1 MPPPLVPDHRSEDL
15 RRNTF
20 VRIPHVE
27 GSGSVEFN
35 HVEECGG
42 GKWVVTVQFGYKE
55 QMLTDAA
62 GFDLEKARYR
72 LMKAWVMQ
80 HG

>member
-1 MPPPLVPDHRSEDL
+1 M
-15 RRNTF
+15 
-20 VRIPHVE
+20 
-27 GSGSVEFN
+27 
-35 HVEECGG
+35 EECGG